1 LISEASGSGT
11 NSKDSLL
18 VLEDPT
24 TLHVRKRGHKTNP
37 GSDNSVPSRCHAWAD
52 FQIVFL
58 VRSNEIINFRYVT
71 LRNVTLLYVTCT
83 VDPLPTANRHFTVP

>member
-1 LISEASGSGT
+1 LISEAFESGT

-24 TLHVRKRGHKTNP
+24 SLHVRKRGHKTNP

-58 VRSNEIINFRYVT
+58 V
-71 LRNVTLLYVTCT
+71 LLY
-83 VDPLPTANRHFTVP
+83 PLTSIKQNHKFSKLLFREGKSVVVSLFAK